1 VGLGQGLGVLHRHG
15 GRQVTHVALDDDR
28 FGRPAAVAVAL
39 YLIAAAV
46 AAVYDG
52 GRRFAVVVSAG
63 FWPWDDGARLLPAA
77 IGVLNAWALWQI
89 LRGPA
94 APGAG
99 VLPRDVVWLRRLLYA
114 DVADDLLLWDI
125 LEDVSGVAEYAAS
138 WAVWTATMVL
148 LVRALAGV
156 SARFRIIALGLGLT
170 GVLAAALRPFAEGPL
185 LAASLLVAMATLG
198 CKAMIIAGQGRDGRF
213 SAATAAIGW
222 TALLVPQVYSL
233 LQVGRVTFD
242 GLSLAVHALDG
253 LIVVWAARTAHELAA
268 PGGAMVI
275 WGSQANPL
283 LSRLKVCQSRK
294 ASSSA

>member
-1 VGLGQGLGVLHRHG
+1 
-15 GRQVTHVALDDDR
+15 
-28 FGRPAAVAVAL
+28 
-39 YLIAAAV
+39 
-46 AAVYDG
+46 
-52 GRRFAVVVSAG
+52 
-63 FWPWDDGARLLPAA
+63 
-77 IGVLNAWALWQI
+77 
-89 LRGPA
+89 
-94 APGAG
+94 
-99 VLPRDVVWLRRLLYA
+99 
-114 DVADDLLLWDI
+114 
-125 LEDVSGVAEYAAS
+125 
-138 WAVWTATMVL
+138 
-148 LVRALAGV
+148 
-156 SARFRIIALGLGLT
+156 
-170 GVLAAALRPFAEGPL
+170 
-185 LAASLLVAMATLG
+185 MATLG

-213 SAATAAIGW
+213 SAATVAIGW